1 VISSP
6 PLHDPHGRVTWQSAS
21 DGESRAW
28 RCSNNVA
35 ARGSRAAA
43 RGAGDWVAQQRVG
56 YCRQEIS
63 VIAGDLHRWMYRGGR
78 PNRLARIL
86 NRASALVFARGIARD
101 YLVTLEVAGRRSGRR
116 ISLPLVM
123 VIVDG
128 QRYLVSML
136 GENAAWVRNIR
147 AANGQAV
154 LQHGRR
160 EEVRLEEIP
169 AGQRAPVLKTY
180 LQRAP
185 GERPHVAVEKDAPLS
200 EFERIA
206 AAIPVFRVLAV
217 Q

>member
-1 VISSP
+1 
-6 PLHDPHGRVTWQSAS
+6 
-21 DGESRAW
+21 
-28 RCSNNVA
+28 
-35 ARGSRAAA
+35 
-43 RGAGDWVAQQRVG
+43 
-56 YCRQEIS
+56 
-63 VIAGDLHRWMYRGGR
+63 
-78 PNRLARIL
+78 
-86 NRASALVFARGIARD
+86 
-101 YLVTLEVAGRRSGRR
+101 
-116 ISLPLVM
+116 
-123 VIVDG
+123 
-128 QRYLVSML
+128 ML

-147 AANGQAV
+147 AANGEAV

-185 GERPHVAVEKDAPLS
+185 GARPHVAVEKDAPLS